1 MAALVKAEDV
11 GDRDKRDRV
20 EEAGAAGNL
29 RQHLCSPPSS
39 RSVGEPWGACGDEEP
54 GLAGL
59 CAPAPNPLCSS
70 AGGRLTG
77 SPAAACPRSCL
88 VAPAASGVLGWRGGK
103 QSKAEPVALEERKG
117 VKPEPRAGIHG
128 QEGGQRPAR
137 LPRSARPFPA
147 WGGRRGPSCSPPAC
161 PGPRRGVKSRV
172 VPGIMILL

>member
-11 GDRDKRDRV
+11 GDRDKCDRM

-39 RSVGEPWGACGDEEP
+39 RSVGEPWGACGDEEL

-59 CAPAPNPLCSS
+59 CAPAPNPLCYS

-88 VAPAASGVLGWRGGK
+88 VAPAASGAAPASSAGGEG
-103 QSKAEPVALEERKG
+103 SKAKPSWWPWRRERGLNRSLGQGFMARRVGSIPPGCPALLAPSPPGEG
-117 VKPEPRAGIHG
+117 
-128 QEGGQRPAR
+128 EGGQAAAPRPA
-137 LPRSARPFPA
+137 LAPGEELKAVSF
-147 WGGRRGPSCSPPAC
+147 RG
-161 PGPRRGVKSRV
+161 
-172 VPGIMILL
+172 